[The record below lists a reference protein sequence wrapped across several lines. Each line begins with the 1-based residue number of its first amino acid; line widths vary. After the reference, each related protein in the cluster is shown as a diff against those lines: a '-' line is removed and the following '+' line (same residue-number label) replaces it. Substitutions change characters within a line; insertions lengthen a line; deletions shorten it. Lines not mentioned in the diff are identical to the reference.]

1 MQVSFGKWQR
11 LAPVAAFAVGLP
23 MAAAAQDAPE
33 APAVPTAE
41 WAKICNKNPNNEQQ
55 KLCLTMQEVKAETGQ
70 FIASAA
76 VREMTGVDKR
86 SFVVAVPPGMMIQPG
101 LTVKVD
107 DGSDTKIPF
116 GICLPNAC
124 YGELEVKPDFVDS
137 LKKGGQLVITVMNAQ
152 AKPVSFPI
160 TLAGF
165 TKAYDSEGLDP
176 AAMAKRQEDLNK
188 ALQQRIAEER
198 KRLKEQQVQED
209 GGQ

>member
-1 MQVSFGKWQR
+1 MQVTFKKWQR
-11 LAPVAAFAVGLP
+11 LAPVAALAVSLP
-23 MAAAAQDAPE
+23 MAAVAQDAPE
-33 APAVPTAE
+33 APAIPTAQ

-76 VREMTGVDKR
+76 IREMTGVDKR

-107 DGSDTKIPF
+107 EGAETKVPF

-124 YGELEVKPDFVDS
+124 YGELEVNTDFVAS
-137 LKKGGQLVITVMNAQ
+137 MKKGGQLTITVMNAQ

-165 TKAYDSEGLDP
+165 TKAYDGEGLDP
-176 AAMAKRQEDLNK
+176 SAMAKRQDELNK

-198 KRLKEQQVQED
+198 KRLKQQQE
-209 GGQ
+209 GAAE